1 MQEKGDILNMHASS
15 GMYTSIKIG
24 MHAGYTLDMDF
35 LSIATTHMSP
45 VMQITLVTYTLEY
58 CYVVSSHEIV
68 IRQKLYLYC
77 VLSIFML
84 VIPQ

>member
-15 GMYTSIKIG
+15 GIYSLAIYLNKNR
-24 MHAGYTLDMDF
+24 HALELDF

-45 VMQITLVTYTLEY
+45 VMQITLVTLEY

-84 VIPQ
+84 VILQ

>member
-15 GMYTSIKIG
+15 GIYSLTIYLNKNR
-24 MHAGYTLDMDF
+24 HALDMDF

-45 VMQITLVTYTLEY
+45 VMQITLVTLEY

-68 IRQKLYLYC
+68 IRLKLYLYC